1 MKKSKISKVLLLG
14 ASALLLTSITACGD
28 DKSNQPAEGNSN
40 VDTGTETTPSTNNS
54 GNQEN
59 NSGTGE
65 GQSQGQQGQENQVR
79 CPCFCVPGPDQR
91 DRQASR
97 VCLLTRMI

>member
-1 MKKSKISKVLLLG
+1 MKKSKISKILLLG

-40 VDTGTETTPSTNNS
+40 VDTGTETTPSNNG

-59 NSGTGE
+59 TSGTGE
-65 GQSQGQQGQENQVR
+65 GQSQSGDNNQSGQDQQGR
-79 CPCFCVPGPDQR
+79 KPK
-91 DRQASR
+91 
-97 VCLLTRMI
+97 